1 MELQFERS
9 TNDAAKKC
17 PLQIIRSAN
26 QPQLGLAKSP
36 SMMVTSSNTSNGSAA
51 ANKRKASNGALLVQR
66 SYSVNNENAANSAS
80 ESNSTASNSD
90 SDNEKERKD
99 KLNIDNKSSTTS
111 PIHGVGVGVG
121 ASRGARVVIPK
132 FDDEETFEK
141 FFVSKKIQQ
150 NSTLDEDEGIDI
162 ADFDKIKPTER

>member
-17 PLQIIRSAN
+17 PLHVIRSAN

-36 SMMVTSSNTSNGSAA
+36 SMMVTSCTNGRAA
-51 ANKRKASNGALLVQR
+51 GNASKASNGALLIQR
-66 SYSVNNENAANSAS
+66 SLSVNNENANSAS

-99 KLNIDNKSSTTS
+99 KLNIDNKWSTTS
-111 PIHGVGVGVG
+111 PTHGV
-121 ASRGARVVIPK
+121 SRGARVVIPK

-141 FFVSKKIQQ
+141 FFVSKKIQE

-162 ADFDKIKPTER
+162 ADFDKIKPTERYVNHINYF

>member
-1 MELQFERS
+1 
-9 TNDAAKKC
+9 
-17 PLQIIRSAN
+17 
-26 QPQLGLAKSP
+26 
-36 SMMVTSSNTSNGSAA
+36 MMVTSSTTNGSAA
-51 ANKRKASNGALLVQR
+51 GNVRKASNGSLLVQR
-66 SYSVNNENAANSAS
+66 SFSVNNETANSAS

-111 PIHGVGVGVG
+111 PIHGV
-121 ASRGARVVIPK
+121 SRGARVVIPK

-141 FFVSKKIQQ
+141 FFVSKKIQEK
-150 NSTLDEDEGIDI
+150 STLDEDEGIDI

>member
-36 SMMVTSSNTSNGSAA
+36 SMMVTSSTTTNGSAA

-66 SYSVNNENAANSAS
+66 SFSVNNETAANSAS

-111 PIHGVGVGVG
+111 PIHGVGV
-121 ASRGARVVIPK
+121 SRGARVVIPK

-141 FFVSKKIQQ
+141 FFVSKKIQEK
-150 NSTLDEDEGIDI
+150 STLDEDEGIDI